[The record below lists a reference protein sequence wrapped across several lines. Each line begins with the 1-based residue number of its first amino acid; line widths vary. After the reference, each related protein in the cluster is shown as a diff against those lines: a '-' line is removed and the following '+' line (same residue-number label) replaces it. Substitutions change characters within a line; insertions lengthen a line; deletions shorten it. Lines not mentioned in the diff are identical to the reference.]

1 MVWMGGEKQNTAA
14 RAVNPQGRPRRA
26 KRRDFSGIVL
36 WGPWVTVAAS
46 IRSMARPA
54 LRFWLKPA
62 IITAATVS
70 VIALVVTHADLRERF
85 EAVADY
91 FRDAGPVPFFLAM
104 ALLPAGGFPLGV
116 FTAMAG
122 PVFGPVLG
130 LPVVIGCAL
139 LAVTAN
145 AALSYW
151 IAARALRPL
160 VQRLLDRFGYRLPVV
175 RPGTVWPLVVLTR
188 IVPGPPFFL
197 QSYLLG
203 VARVPFGVYMLVST
217 LVPAAYLIATIVL
230 ADALVHHD
238 TRAMIEAAA
247 IFFVAG
253 GILHQ
258 LRRRLQRP
266 PAAVTTASAP
276 DPAARSD
283 SLGR

>member
-1 MVWMGGEKQNTAA
+1 MV
-14 RAVNPQGRPRRA
+14 
-26 KRRDFSGIVL
+26 
-36 WGPWVTVAAS
+36 
-46 IRSMARPA
+46 RPA
-54 LRFWLKPA
+54 LRSWFKPA
-62 IITAATVS
+62 VAVAVGVG
-70 VIALVVTHADLRERF
+70 VIALLLTHIDLRSRF

-130 LPVVIGCAL
+130 LPAVIGCSL

-160 VQRLLDRFGYRLPVV
+160 VRRLLHRFGYRLPEV

-203 VARVPFGVYMLVST
+203 VARVPFGLYMLVST

-238 TRAMIEAAA
+238 TRAMISAAA

-258 LRRRLQRP
+258 LRRRLQRQP
-266 PAAVTTASAP
+266 AGVTAAVAA

-283 SLGR
+283 SPGP